1 MTNDHPSMANLTNTD
16 SIRVAK
22 GKLPRKASLIL
33 WILLAANFVVSLNET
48 VLGVALPVVMK
59 DLHITAATGQ
69 WLTTAFLLTM
79 SVVIPITGYL
89 QSRYSTRML
98 FFAAMGIFT
107 LGTVLGALSIDFG
120 VLLLG
125 RVFQAAGTALLF
137 PMFMTTMMVIVPE
150 NMRGRLMGRISL
162 VFAVAPALGP
172 ATSGII
178 VQAFGWHALFW
189 LVLPVAVAAVVIGGK
204 WLHLEHEPGPIRL
217 DFFSLLLSAV
227 GFSTLI
233 YGLSDVGSAVRASES
248 GTGGV
253 VNPLFIIVPGA
264 LVVTW
269 FVWRQIRLAPQNA
282 ALLDFAPFKI
292 PAFRNSMI
300 VMNLMMI
307 TLFGTL
313 IIVPIYVQSVLHF
326 NALTTGLMMMPG
338 GLMQGLLGVPAG
350 RLMDKYSARR
360 VLVPALGGV
369 AVAIGLMAGFGID
382 TPIWLVFVSYTL
394 LSSSLAFVFPVVMGA
409 SMSSVG
415 PEHYSHASA
424 IVGVT
429 QQVFGAA
436 GTAGF
441 VAVLTMLSGGATA
454 ATDAV
459 ALNDGTHGAFVI
471 GAVLALVTVAFSF
484 TIRKAPVP
492 QLPIGEMPGGAAA
505 TRADGPAADPQAS
518 APSSPSKGDSN

>member
-1 MTNDHPSMANLTNTD
+1 MTNDHPSLENLTNTD
-16 SIRVAK
+16 AIRVTN
-22 GKLPRKASLIL
+22 GKLPRKVSLIL

-89 QSRYSTRML
+89 QSKYSTRTL

-107 LGTVLGALSIDFG
+107 VGTVLGALSIDFA

-125 RVFQAAGTALLF
+125 RVCQAAGTALLF

-172 ATSGII
+172 AASGII

-189 LVLPVAVAAVVIGGK
+189 LVLPVAVAAVFIGGK

-227 GFSTLI
+227 GFSSLI
-233 YGLSDVGSAVRASES
+233 YGLSDVGTAVRS
-248 GTGGV
+248 GEAGQPAV
-253 VNPLFIIVPGA
+253 VNPLYIIIPGA
-264 LVVTW
+264 LIVTW

-282 ALLDFAPFKI
+282 ALLDFAPFKV

-300 VMNLMMI
+300 VMNIMMI

-313 IIVPIYVQSVLHF
+313 IIVPIYVQSVLHY

-338 GLMQGLLGVPAG
+338 GLLQGLLGVPAG
-350 RLMDKYSARR
+350 RMMDKYPPTRI
-360 VLVPALGGV
+360 LVPAMGGV
-369 AVAIGLMAGFGID
+369 AVAIGLMAGFSTE
-382 TPIWLVFVSYTL
+382 TPLWLVFVSYSL
-394 LSSSLAFVFPVVMGA
+394 LSASLAFVFPILMGS
-409 SMSSVG
+409 SMAAVG

-441 VAVLTMLSGGATA
+441 VAVLTLLSGGATA
-454 ATDAV
+454 ASDA
-459 ALNDGTHGAFVI
+459 ASLNNGTHGAFVI
-471 GAVLALVTVAFSF
+471 GAVLALVAAVLSF
-484 TIRKAPVP
+484 TVRKPPMPA
-492 QLPIGEMPGGAAA
+492 GAPGGHGAPP
-505 TRADGPAADPQAS
+505 ADGAAVTPEAS
-518 APSSPSKGDSN
+518 APTQ

>member
-1 MTNDHPSMANLTNTD
+1 MFNDLSNTD
-16 SIRVAK
+16 SIRVAS
-22 GKLPRKASLIL
+22 GKLPKHASRIL

-59 DLHITAATGQ
+59 DLHISAATGQ

-79 SVVIPITGYL
+79 AVVIPITGYL
-89 QSRYSTRML
+89 QSKYPTRTL

-107 LGTVLGALSIDFG
+107 IGTILGALSIDFA

-178 VQAFGWHALFW
+178 VQAFGWHSLFW
-189 LVLPVAVAAVVIGGK
+189 LVLPVAVAAVFIGGK

-217 DFFSLLLSAV
+217 DFFSLILSAV
-227 GFSTLI
+227 GFSSLI
-233 YGLSDVGSAVRASES
+233 YGLSDVGSAVR
-248 GTGGV
+248 GGGAGQPAV
-253 VNPLFIIVPGA
+253 LNPLWIIVPGA

-269 FVWRQIRLAPQNA
+269 FVWRQIRLAPKHE
-282 ALLDFAPFKI
+282 ALLDFAPFKV

-300 VMNLMMI
+300 VMNIMMI

-313 IIVPIYVQSVLHF
+313 IIVPIYVQSVLHY
-326 NALTTGLMMMPG
+326 NALVTGLMMMPG
-338 GLMQGLLGVPAG
+338 GLLQGLLGVPAG
-350 RLMDKYSARR
+350 RLMDKYSPTRI
-360 VLVPALGGV
+360 LVPAMGGV
-369 AVAIGLMAGFGID
+369 ALAITLMANFNTQ
-382 TPIWLVFVSYTL
+382 TPLWLVFIAYSL
-394 LSSSLAFVFPVVMGA
+394 LSSSLAFVFPILMGS
-409 SMSSVG
+409 SMAAVA

-441 VAVLTMLSGGATA
+441 VAVLTLLAGGATA
-454 ATDAV
+454 ASNAS
-459 ALNDGTHGAFVI
+459 ALNNGTHGAFVI
-471 GAVLALVTVAFSF
+471 GAVLAIT
-484 TIRKAPVP
+484 
-492 QLPIGEMPGGAAA
+492 AAA
-505 TRADGPAADPQAS
+505 LSFNVRRAPMPAGAS
-518 APSSPSKGDSN
+518 ESPAPSH